1 MADRSQLEVKLP
13 VRGML
18 VGFIV
23 IFALLV
29 LTTAATHFIPAG
41 TYRRQSRIDERTGST
56 LEVVIPDSFRYTD
69 ANPQGLLAFL
79 YSPVKSLYYQ
89 GPVGAIIVVF
99 ILLVGGAFTA
109 IRRTGA
115 LDSGIAAFIHG
126 MKGREPVVLILMMLV
141 FSLFG
146 SLLGLLEELVPFVL
160 IVAPLAAAMGY
171 DAVVGVMMIFGAC
184 AVGFTAA
191 MMNPFTLGVA
201 QALAGLPLFS
211 GLLFRLIVWI
221 VMLGIA
227 VLYTYLYARRVQAD
241 PARSLLYSPAGRSGR
256 AGSSAAAASSR
267 AGAAASP
274 SSPGLTPAHRRVL
287 RTIGIMVVLLLLTIT
302 AGQFAFPSLMGSLSF
317 PLVILFFLIM
327 GVLSGLFGGLGIGGT
342 LKAFGRGIITFL
354 PAAAFIM
361 LARAVIVVATEG
373 RIIDTILFTLA
384 SVVTRFTSILAS
396 WAMLIIQTALN
407 FFIPSGSAQAVVSMP
422 VMIPLGELAGITR
435 QSAVLAFQMGDGFS
449 NMLWPT
455 NPTLIVALALAGVPW
470 TRWAR
475 FMVPL
480 QLIFL
485 AAGFATLAAAVAIG
499 WGPF

>member
-1 MADRSQLEVKLP
+1 MADPPQLEVKLP
-13 VRGML
+13 IRGML

-29 LTTAATHFIPAG
+29 LAAAATHFIPAG
-41 TYRRQSRIDERTGST
+41 AYQRQSRIDERTGST
-56 LEVVIPDSFRYTD
+56 LEVVVPGSFQYTD

-79 YSPVKSLYYQ
+79 YSPVKSLYYR
-89 GPVGAIIVVF
+89 GPVGAVIVVF

-115 LDSGIAAFIHG
+115 LDSGISAFIHG
-126 MKGREPVVLILMMLV
+126 MKGREAVVLILMMLI

-201 QALAGLPLFS
+201 QALAGLPMFS
-211 GLLFRLIVWI
+211 GLLFRLVVWI

-241 PARSLLYSPAGRSGR
+241 PTRSLLHAAVGWGPAGGPTPTVASIAAPELTSG
-256 AGSSAAAASSR
+256 
-267 AGAAASP
+267 
-274 SSPGLTPAHRRVL
+274 HRRVL
-287 RTIGIMVVLLLLTIT
+287 RTIGIMVALLLLLIT
-302 AGQFAFPSLMGSLSF
+302 AGQFAFPSLMSSLSF

-327 GVLSGLFGGLGIGGT
+327 GILSGLLGGLGFGGT
-342 LKAFGRGIITFL
+342 FKAFGRGIITFL

-373 RIIDTILFTLA
+373 RIIDTVLFTLA
-384 SVVTRFTSILAS
+384 SLVTRFSSILAS

-407 FFIPSGSAQAVVSMP
+407 FLIPSGSAQAVVSMP

-435 QSAVLAFQMGDGFS
+435 QSTVLAFQMGDGFS
-449 NMLWPT
+449 NMIWPT

-480 QLIFL
+480 QLLFMV
-485 AAGFATLAAAVAIG
+485 AGFVTLAAAVAIG

>member
-13 VRGML
+13 IRGML
-18 VGFIV
+18 IGFIV
-23 IFALLV
+23 IFALLI
-29 LTTAATHFIPAG
+29 LATAATHFIPAG
-41 TYRRQSRIDERTGST
+41 AYQRQSRSDERTGST
-56 LEVVIPDSFRYTD
+56 LEVVVPGSFQYTD
-69 ANPQGLLAFL
+69 ANPQGLLDFL
-79 YSPVKSLYYQ
+79 FSPVKSLYYQ
-89 GPVGAIIVVF
+89 GPVGAVIVVF

-115 LDSGIAAFIHG
+115 LDAGIAAFIHG
-126 MKGREPVVLILMMLV
+126 MKGREPVVLVLMMLI

-201 QALAGLPLFS
+201 QALAGLPMFS
-211 GLLFRLIVWI
+211 GLLFRLVVWA

-227 VLYTYLYARRVQAD
+227 VSYTYLYARRVQED
-241 PARSLLYSPAGRSGR
+241 PARSLLHTVAGRDPASGGP
-256 AGSSAAAASSR
+256 APAAV
-267 AGAAASP
+267 SP
-274 SSPGLTPAHRRVL
+274 ELTPAHRHVL
-287 RTIGIMVVLLLLTIT
+287 RTMGIMIGLLFAIIT
-302 AGQFAFPSLMGSLSF
+302 TGQFAFPSLISSLSF

-327 GVLSGLFGGLGIGGT
+327 GALSGFFGGLGIGGT
-342 LKAFGRGIITFL
+342 FKAFVRGIITFL

-361 LARAVIVVATEG
+361 LARAVIVIATEG
-373 RIIDTILFTLA
+373 KIIDTVLFTLV
-384 SVVTRFTSILAS
+384 SVIISFSSIIAS

-407 FFIPSGSAQAVVSMP
+407 FLIPSGSAQAVVSMP

-435 QSAVLAFQMGDGFS
+435 QSSVLAFQMGDGFS

-475 FMVPL
+475 FMIPL
-480 QLIFL
+480 QLLFIL
-485 AAGFATLAAAVAIG
+485 AGFASLAVAVAIG

>member
-13 VRGML
+13 IRSLL

-23 IFALLV
+23 IFALLI
-29 LTTAATHFIPAG
+29 LATAATHFIPAG
-41 TYRRQSRIDERTGST
+41 AYQRQSRSDERTGST
-56 LEVVIPDSFRYTD
+56 LEVVVPGSFQYTD
-69 ANPQGLLAFL
+69 ANPRGLLYFL
-79 YSPVKSLYYQ
+79 FTPIKSLYYQ
-89 GPVGAIIVVF
+89 GPVGAVIVVF

-115 LDSGIAAFIHG
+115 LDAGIAAFIYG
-126 MKGREPVVLILMMLV
+126 MKGREPVVLVLMMLI

-160 IVAPLAAAMGY
+160 IVAPLAVAMGY
-171 DAVVGVMMIFGAC
+171 DAIVGVMMIFGAC

-211 GLLFRLIVWI
+211 GLLFRLIVWV

-227 VLYTYLYARRVQAD
+227 VAYIYLYARRVQAD
-241 PARSLLYSPAGRSGR
+241 PNRSLLRTIADKGPSGRS
-256 AGSSAAAASSR
+256 AP
-267 AGAAASP
+267 AAASP
-274 SSPGLTPAHRRVL
+274 ELIPAHRRVL
-287 RTIGIMVVLLLLTIT
+287 RVIGVMVVLLLLIIT
-302 AGQFAFPSLMGSLSF
+302 AGQLTLPSLMSSLSF

-327 GVLSGLFGGLGIGGT
+327 GVLSGLFGGLGVGGT
-342 LKAFGRGIITFL
+342 LKAFGRGIVTFL

-361 LARAVIVVATEG
+361 LARGVIVVATEG
-373 RIIDTILFTLA
+373 RIIDTVLFTLA
-384 SVVTRFTSILAS
+384 SVVTRFSSILA
-396 WAMLIIQTALN
+396 ACTMLIIQTALN
-407 FFIPSGSAQAVVSMP
+407 FLIPSGSAQAVVSMP

-435 QSAVLAFQMGDGFS
+435 QSSVLAFQMGDGFS

-475 FMVPL
+475 FMIPL
-480 QLIFL
+480 QLLFL
-485 AAGFATLAAAVAIG
+485 AAGFACLAVAVAVG
-499 WGPF
+499 WGPY

>member
-13 VRGML
+13 IRGML

-23 IFALLV
+23 IFALL
-29 LTTAATHFIPAG
+29 LLATAATHFIPAG
-41 TYRRQSRIDERTGST
+41 SYRRQSRIDERTGST
-56 LEVVIPDSFRYTD
+56 LEVVIPDSFQYTD

-79 YSPVKSLYYQ
+79 YSPIKSLYYR
-89 GPVGAIIVVF
+89 GPVGSIIVVF

-115 LDSGIAAFIHG
+115 LDSGIAAFIHA

-201 QALAGLPLFS
+201 QALAGLPMFS
-211 GLLFRLIVWI
+211 GLLFRLVVWI

-241 PARSLLYSPAGRSGR
+241 PARSLLHTAVGHGSAGEPTPT
-256 AGSSAAAASSR
+256 AASSAA
-267 AGAAASP
+267 P
-274 SSPGLTPAHRRVL
+274 ELTSAHRRVL
-287 RTIGIMVVLLLLTIT
+287 RTIGVMVVLLLLIIT
-302 AGQFAFPSLMGSLSF
+302 AGQFAFPSLMSSLSF

-327 GVLSGLFGGLGIGGT
+327 GLLSGLFGGLGVGGT
-342 LKAFGRGIITFL
+342 FKAFGRGIITFL

-361 LARAVIVVATEG
+361 LARAVIVVSTEG
-373 RIIDTILFTLA
+373 RIIDTVLFTLA
-384 SVVTRFTSILAS
+384 SLVTRFSSILAS
-396 WAMLIIQTALN
+396 WAMLIIQTVLN
-407 FFIPSGSAQAVVSMP
+407 FLIPSGSAQAVVSMP

-485 AAGFATLAAAVAIG
+485 AAGFASLAAAVAIG

>member
-1 MADRSQLEVKLP
+1 
-13 VRGML
+13 ML

-29 LTTAATHFIPAG
+29 LATAATHFIPAG

-56 LEVVIPDSFRYTD
+56 LEVVVPDSFQYTD

-126 MKGREPVVLILMMLV
+126 MKGREPVVLIYMMLV

-160 IVAPLAAAMGY
+160 IVASLAAAMGY

-201 QALAGLPLFS
+201 QALAGLPMFS

-227 VLYTYLYARRVQAD
+227 V
-241 PARSLLYSPAGRSGR
+241 
-256 AGSSAAAASSR
+256 
-267 AGAAASP
+267 
-274 SSPGLTPAHRRVL
+274 
-287 RTIGIMVVLLLLTIT
+287 
-302 AGQFAFPSLMGSLSF
+302 
-317 PLVILFFLIM
+317 
-327 GVLSGLFGGLGIGGT
+327 
-342 LKAFGRGIITFL
+342 
-354 PAAAFIM
+354 
-361 LARAVIVVATEG
+361 ATEG
-373 RIIDTILFTLA
+373 RIIDTVLSPLA

-407 FFIPSGSAQAVVSMP
+407 FFIPSGSAQGVVSMP

-480 QLIFL
+480 QLLFL

-499 WGPF
+499 WGAF

>member
-1 MADRSQLEVKLP
+1 MADLSHLEVKLP

-23 IFALLV
+23 ILGLLI
-29 LTTAATHFIPAG
+29 LATTATHFVPAG
-41 TYRRQSRIDERTGST
+41 AYQRQLRTDERTGSS
-56 LEVVIPDSFRYTD
+56 LQVVIPDSFQFT
-69 ANPQGLLAFL
+69 APNPQGFLALL
-79 YSPVKSLYYQ
+79 YSPIKSLYYR
-89 GPVGAIIVVF
+89 GPVGAVIVVF

-115 LDSGIAAFIHG
+115 LDAGIAAFIHG
-126 MKGREPVVLILMMLV
+126 MQGREPVVLVLMMLV

-201 QALAGLPLFS
+201 QTLAGLPIFS
-211 GLLFRLIVWI
+211 GLLFRLAVWA

-227 VLYTYLYARRVQAD
+227 VAYTYLYAARVQAD
-241 PARSLLYSPAGRSGR
+241 PTRSLLHTAVGHDPGQ
-256 AGSSAAAASSR
+256 SR
-267 AGAAASP
+267 AGGRSASTAP
-274 SSPGLTPAHRRVL
+274 ELTGAHRRVL
-287 RTIGIMVVLLLLTIT
+287 RTIGVMVVLLLLLIT
-302 AGQFAFPSLMGSLSF
+302 AGQFTFPSLMSSLSF
-317 PLVILFFLIM
+317 PLVILFFMIM
-327 GVLSGLFGGLGIGGT
+327 GILCGLFGGLGVGGT
-342 LKAFGRGIITFL
+342 FKAFGRGIITFL

-373 RIIDTILFTLA
+373 RIIDTVLFTLA
-384 SVVTRFTSILAS
+384 SVVSRFSSFLAS

-407 FFIPSGSAQAVVSMP
+407 FLIPSGSAQAVVSMP

-435 QSAVLAFQMGDGFS
+435 QSSVLAFQMGDGFS

-455 NPTLIVALALAGVPW
+455 NPTLIVALALAGIPW

-475 FMVPL
+475 FMIPL
-480 QLIFL
+480 QLLFL
-485 AAGFATLAAAVAIG
+485 AAGFAALAVAVSIG

>member
-1 MADRSQLEVKLP
+1 
-13 VRGML
+13 ML

-23 IFALLV
+23 IFALLI
-29 LTTAATHFIPAG
+29 LATAATHFVPAG
-41 TYRRQSRIDERTGST
+41 TYLRQDRIDERTGNT
-56 LEVVIPDSFRYTD
+56 LEVVVPESFEYTA

-79 YSPVKSLYYQ
+79 YSPIKSLYYR
-89 GPVGAIIVVF
+89 GPVGAVIVVF

-115 LDSGIAAFIHG
+115 LDAGIAAFIHG
-126 MKGREPVVLILMMLV
+126 MKGREPVVLVLMMLV

-201 QALAGLPLFS
+201 QTLAGLPLFS
-211 GLLFRLIVWI
+211 GILFRFIVWI
-221 VMLGIA
+221 LMLAVA
-227 VLYTYLYARRVQAD
+227 VLYTYLYGRRVQAD
-241 PARSLLYSPAGRSGR
+241 PTRSLLHSVAGHDRAAGRAAR
-256 AGSSAAAASSR
+256 ASASS
-267 AGAAASP
+267 SE
-274 SSPGLTPAHRRVL
+274 LTPAHRRVL
-287 RTIGIMVVLLLLTIT
+287 RTIGIMVVLLLLIIT
-302 AGQFAFPSLMGSLSF
+302 AGQFAFPSLMSTLSF
-317 PLVILFFLIM
+317 PLVILFFMIM
-327 GVLSGLFGGLGIGGT
+327 GILCGLFGGLGAGGT
-342 LKAFGRGIITFL
+342 FKSFGRGIITFL

-361 LARAVIVVATEG
+361 LARGVIVVATEG
-373 RIIDTILFTLA
+373 RIIDTILFALA
-384 SVVTRFTSILAS
+384 SVVGRFSSVLAS
-396 WAMLIIQTALN
+396 WAMLMIQTALN
-407 FFIPSGSAQAVVSMP
+407 FLIPSGSAQAVVSMP

-435 QSAVLAFQMGDGFS
+435 QSSVLAFQMGDGFS

-480 QLIFL
+480 QLLFL
-485 AAGFATLAAAVAIG
+485 AAGFASLAVAVAIG
-499 WGPF
+499 WGPY

>member
-13 VRGML
+13 IRGML
-18 VGFIV
+18 IGFIV
-23 IFALLV
+23 IFALLI
-29 LTTAATHFIPAG
+29 LATAATHFIPAG
-41 TYRRQSRIDERTGST
+41 AYQRQSRSDERTGST
-56 LEVVIPDSFRYTD
+56 LEVVVPGSFQYTD
-69 ANPQGLLAFL
+69 ANPQGLLDFL
-79 YSPVKSLYYQ
+79 FAPVKSLYYQ
-89 GPVGAIIVVF
+89 GPVGGVIVVF

-115 LDSGIAAFIHG
+115 LDAGISAFIQR
-126 MKGREPVVLILMMLV
+126 MKGREPVVLVLMMLI

-160 IVAPLAAAMGY
+160 IVAPLAVAMGY
-171 DAVVGVMMIFGAC
+171 DAIVGVMMIFGAC

-211 GLLFRLIVWI
+211 GLLFRLIVWV

-227 VLYTYLYARRVQAD
+227 ILYTYLYARRIQAD
-241 PARSLLYSPAGRSGR
+241 PNRSLLHTVAGRDPASGR
-256 AGSSAAAASSR
+256 PAP
-267 AGAAASP
+267 AAASP
-274 SSPGLTPAHRRVL
+274 ELTPAHRQVL
-287 RTIGIMVVLLLLTIT
+287 RVIGVMVVSLLLIITVGQLTL
-302 AGQFAFPSLMGSLSF
+302 PSLMSSLSF

-327 GVLSGLFGGLGIGGT
+327 GLLSGLFGGLGVGGT
-342 LKAFGRGIITFL
+342 LRAFARGILTFL

-384 SVVTRFTSILAS
+384 SVVTRFSSILAA
-396 WAMLIIQTALN
+396 WIMVIIQTALN
-407 FFIPSGSAQAVVSMP
+407 FLIPSGSAQAVVSMP

-435 QSAVLAFQMGDGFS
+435 QISVLAFQMGDGFS

-480 QLIFL
+480 QLLFL
-485 AAGFATLAAAVAIG
+485 AAGCASLAVAVAIG

>member
-1 MADRSQLEVKLP
+1 MADPSRFEVRLP
-13 VRGML
+13 IRGML
-18 VGFIV
+18 VGFLV
-23 IFALLV
+23 VFVLLIAA
-29 LTTAATHFIPAG
+29 TAATHFIPAG
-41 TYRRQSRIDERTGST
+41 TYQREMRTDERTGST
-56 LEVVIPDSFRYTD
+56 LEVVVPDSFKYTD

-79 YSPVKSLYYQ
+79 YSPIKSLYYG
-89 GPVGAIIVVF
+89 GPVGAVIVVF

-115 LDSGIAAFIHG
+115 LDAGIASFING
-126 MKGREPVVLILMMLV
+126 MKGREPVVLVLMMIV

-201 QALAGLPLFS
+201 QALAGLPMFS
-211 GLLFRLIVWI
+211 GLLFRLIVW
-221 VMLGIA
+221 VLMLGIA
-227 VLYTYLYARRVQAD
+227 VAYTYLYARRVQAD
-241 PARSLLYSPAGRSGR
+241 ASRSLLHAVGGRDPSGGR
-256 AGSSAAAASSR
+256 TGHRPPPSALE
-267 AGAAASP
+267 
-274 SSPGLTPAHRRVL
+274 LTPAHRRVL
-287 RTIGIMVVLLLLTIT
+287 RTIGIMVVLLLAIIT
-302 AGQFAFPSLMGSLSF
+302 VGQFAFASLMSSLSF

-327 GVLSGLFGGLGIGGT
+327 GILSGLLGGLGVGGT
-342 LKAFGRGIITFL
+342 LRAFGRGIITFL

-361 LARAVIVVATEG
+361 LARGVIVVATEG
-373 RIIDTILFTLA
+373 KIIDTVLFSLA
-384 SVVTRFTSILAS
+384 SVVSRFSSILAS
-396 WAMLIIQTALN
+396 WAMLVIQTALN
-407 FFIPSGSAQAVVSMP
+407 FLIPSGSAQAVVSMP

-435 QSAVLAFQMGDGFS
+435 QSSVLAFQMGDGFS

-480 QLIFL
+480 QLLFL
-485 AAGFATLAAAVAIG
+485 VAGFASLAVAVAIG